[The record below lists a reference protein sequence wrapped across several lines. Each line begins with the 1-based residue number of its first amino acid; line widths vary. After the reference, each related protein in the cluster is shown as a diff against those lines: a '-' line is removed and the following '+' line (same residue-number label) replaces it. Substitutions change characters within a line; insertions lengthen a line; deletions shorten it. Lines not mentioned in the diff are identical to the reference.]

1 MIAIRQYAYFLSFI
15 LFAAV
20 NSFAQSPKD
29 PTLKP
34 DRTRELFHS
43 YVDSEQKKALQSDK
57 KDDKLFTPYANE
69 EVNIQITNA
78 LLGKVNELQKRIEKD
93 STIGGQPKVLYIRGL
108 EKLLRDLNN
117 NWQYNRFVA
126 TYLPNIL
133 DAYERC
139 MELDLKKSAIDHY
152 IAQLPYDVARP
163 LLDCTAFEKNPGYRT
178 SKNVIVRKYCEAHPD
193 RIFATL
199 LTTLPRIPDL
209 PFADS
214 LIIAAGHLYPRQ
226 LYDYA
231 AANNVLGNRIKKV
244 KDPLIEAVTKMTTSG
259 GSGQLY
265 FPFLDNIVK
274 GKMSIADIDNVRN
287 DDTKYY
293 KLLVKTHLDYRE
305 RLLNKDTAFEYESLN
320 EMLEKK
326 AQQVFVNVING
337 LHDEDDVT
345 RFRII
350 QPLNAQELYYL
361 AVLSDGIIYTS
372 SFTKGVFPLMMSRA
386 GNQGDSVLKLVMF
399 DKYRKFIKM
408 AAGYNKLSAFLS
420 SFPKNGNASDLMY
433 AFVGNLE
440 RSASLEDGV
449 DVADSYASIVETMKP
464 LSEEMLGN
472 VMLNHK
478 RNITQNNKKGIEI
491 YRILEK
497 LFLSADSTKNID
509 LTKELGI
516 PPVYNIPYANLA
528 TDSNRVVIQVFF
540 YGEKSDMGIFNEFV
554 NGFRNSTWKMASND
568 KWVSF
573 HSLKGKPVSIYANRA
588 LPQETGEDEKAQKEL
603 GSYLVRNNINPTVT
617 IHRGHS
623 YTAPYTI
630 AQMAPTSK
638 IVFLG
643 SCGGYHLIHDVLA
656 KASDAHIIASKQIG
670 KTIINR
676 PFIKILTEKVR
687 NGNNIDWLSF
697 WKDFRKEANVPE
709 FDDYIP
715 PYKNLGAIFIKAY
728 KIAMGENEPDLVSAS
743 EQAPATNRQRIPVR
757 PGSNR

>member
-1 MIAIRQYAYFLSFI
+1 MIAIRQYLYLLPFI
-15 LFAAV
+15 LLGSFS
-20 NSFAQSPKD
+20 SFAQNPKD

-34 DRTRELFHS
+34 QRTRELFHD
-43 YVDSEQKKALQSDK
+43 YVDTEQKKALQSDG
-57 KDDKLFTPYANE
+57 KDDKLFAPSSNE
-69 EVNIQITNA
+69 EVNIQLTNS
-78 LLGKVNELQKRIEKD
+78 LISRINELQKKIEKD
-93 STIGGQPKVLYIRGL
+93 STISGQAKVLYIRGL
-108 EKLLRDLNN
+108 ERLLRDLNA
-117 NWQYNRFVA
+117 NWRYKRFVV
-126 TYLPNIL
+126 TYLPNIVEG
-133 DAYERC
+133 YEKC
-139 MELDLKKSAIDHY
+139 MEIDMRGQGVEEY
-152 IAQLPYDVARP
+152 IDQLPYDVARP
-163 LLDCTAFEKNPGYRT
+163 LLDCTAFEKNPGYKISR
-178 SKNVIVRKYCEAHPD
+178 SILIKKYCELHPEQT
-193 RIFATL
+193 FSMLLKTL
-199 LTTLPRIPDL
+199 AKNPDL
-209 PFADS
+209 PSADS
-214 LIIAAGHLYPRQ
+214 LIAAAGRLYPKQ

-244 KDPLIEAVTKMTTSG
+244 KDPLVQAVARMTTSG

-274 GKMSIADIDNVRN
+274 GKMTLADIDDVRR
-287 DDTKYY
+287 DSIKYY

-305 RLLNKDTAFEYESLN
+305 RLLNKDTAFEYQSLD
-320 EMLEKK
+320 EMLQKK

-337 LHDEDDVT
+337 LHDEDDAI

-372 SFTKGVFPLMMSRA
+372 SFTKGVFPLMMSRV
-386 GNQGDSVLKLVMF
+386 GNKGDSVLKLVMF
-399 DKYRKFIKM
+399 DRYRKFIKM
-408 AAGYNKLSAFLS
+408 TAGYNKLSVFLS
-420 SFPKNGNASDLMY
+420 SFPDPENANDLMR

-440 RSASLEDGV
+440 RTASLEDGV

-464 LSEEMLGN
+464 IAEQMLTN
-472 VMLNHK
+472 VIRNHQ
-478 RNITQNNKKGIEI
+478 RNISQNNKKGIEM

-497 LFLSADSTKNID
+497 LFLSADSTKNVD

-516 PPVYNIPYANLA
+516 PPVYNVPYSNLA
-528 TDSNRVVIQVFF
+528 NDSGRVVMQVFF

-554 NGFRNSTWKMASND
+554 SSYRNANWRMTSND

-573 HSLKGKPVSIYANRA
+573 HSLKGRPISIYANRA

-603 GSYLVRNNINPTVT
+603 CSYLERNKIYPTVT
-617 IHRGHS
+617 VHRGHS

-630 AQMAPTSK
+630 AQMASSSK

-670 KTIINR
+670 KTIINV
-676 PFIKILTEKVR
+676 PFFQLLTDKAR
-687 NGNNIDWLSF
+687 NGNNIDWIPF
-697 WKDFRKEANVPE
+697 WKEFRKKANVPE

-728 KIAMGENEPDLVSAS
+728 KIAMGENEPDLAATETNSSSSAS
-743 EQAPATNRQRIPVR
+743 DR
-757 PGSNR
+757 